1 MVNTNG
7 VLMQYF
13 EWYLPDD
20 GQHWNRLKEDAEHL
34 ASIGITKVWMPPA
47 FKGTGTNDVGYG
59 VYDIFDLGEF
69 DQNGTVRTKYGTK
82 DDYVE
87 AIKKLKEVGIKP
99 IADIVLNHKANGDKK
114 ETFTVMKMDPEN
126 RQKPLTEPYEIEGYT
141 HFTFPGRNKEYNDFE
156 WHWYHFSG
164 LDYDARN
171 DETGIFQVQGEN
183 KGWADNEEVDGE
195 KGNFDYLMFNDID
208 FDHPEV
214 IQNVKDWAKWF
225 IETTGISGFRLDA
238 IKHIDRNVVAELV
251 SILTDALGAENFYV
265 FGEYWNADYETK
277 KDYLEDI
284 EYEFDLVDVKLHM
297 NLYEASEQGKSYD
310 LRNIFNGTL
319 MKDNPWSSVTFVD
332 NHDTQRGQ
340 SLESTVQDWFKPIA
354 YGIILLSQ
362 DGFPTIF
369 YGDYYGIEGEFGQ
382 QSFQEIIDKLL
393 FIRRTFAYGDQYD
406 YFDDPN
412 IIGWTRQGNETFP
425 DGLATV
431 ISNGDGGEK
440 RMQVSTAHPGEIF
453 VDYLGHHQAEVT
465 IEEGGWG
472 TFPVN
477 GGSIS
482 VWAPRDIEQHLDE

>member
-13 EWYLPDD
+13 EWYLADD

-47 FKGTGTNDVGYG
+47 FKGTRSNDVGYG

-69 DQNGTVRTKYGTK
+69 DQNGSIRTKYGTK
-82 DDYVE
+82 DEYIE
-87 AIKKLKEVGIKP
+87 AIKRLKEVGINP

-126 RQKPLTEPYEIEGYT
+126 RQQPISEPYEIEGYT
-141 HFTFPGRNKEYNDFE
+141 HFTFPGRNKQYNDFE

-164 LDYDARN
+164 LDYDARH
-171 DETGIFQVQGEN
+171 DDVGIFQIQGEN

-208 FDHPEV
+208 FSHPEV
-214 IQNVKDWAKWF
+214 IQHVQDWAKWF

-238 IKHIDRNVVAELV
+238 IKHIERTVIAKLV
-251 SILTDALGAENFYV
+251 KILTDNLGPENFYV
-265 FGEYWNADYETK
+265 FGEYWNADFETK

-284 EYEFDLVDVKLHM
+284 DYEFDLVDVRLHM
-297 NLYEASEQGKSYD
+297 NFYEAGEQGKAYD
-310 LRNIFNGTL
+310 LRQIFDGTL
-319 MKDNPWSSVTFVD
+319 MADSPWNAVTFVD

-340 SLESTVQDWFKPIA
+340 SLESTVQDWFKPLA

-362 DGFPTIF
+362 DGYPTIF

-382 QSFQEIIDKLL
+382 AAFQEIIDKLL
-393 FIRRTFAYGDQYD
+393 FIRRTFAYGDQYN

-412 IIGWTRQGNETFP
+412 IIGWTRQGNEAFP
-425 DGLATV
+425 DGLAAI
-431 ISNGDGGEK
+431 ISNGEGGDK
-440 RMQVSTAHPGEIF
+440 RMQVSTAHAGEVF
-453 VDYLGHHQAEVT
+453 VDYLGHHQEEVT
-465 IEEGGWG
+465 IEEDGWG

-482 VWAPRDIEQHLDE
+482 VWAARDIDEGLNQ